1 MRHATCEII
10 SQPFSNR
17 EELESHGEIDVR
29 IYFAGLAAIKFETDS
44 QHPFAKAAVDALLAK
59 YLGKTV
65 EVAPG
70 AAIHFKAL
78 IPHHIVE
85 LARKPKQLELDAE
98 VNTGIRLEC
107 GKNYQRRDGR
117 VVGPVERTPEQHP
130 FAADFPYMIKQ
141 PEGCRTYL
149 ANGRNST
156 EREEPFDLIAEAAT
170 LKLEAGKWYRRR
182 DGEVVGPL
190 LDVAPAGWRPL
201 SEEQPFGVLYN
212 NTFRTYTPD
221 GYWYATRNASG
232 VDLLAEVPAPVLV
245 PETQPTVAM
254 TTLTLVNSITGE
266 RVLEDVDLKAFTA
279 ALTKQVATD
288 TTTTDSPAAPLTD
301 ISALAH
307 QEGGNHYK
315 GLKIQPVEYI
325 HANEIDYLEGNVIK
339 YVTRHKQK
347 NGKQDILKA
356 IHYLQLILEMDY
368 KNA

>member
-10 SQPFSNR
+10 SQPFDRSQM
-17 EELESHGEIDVR
+17 LESHGEIDVR
-29 IYFAGLAAIKFETDS
+29 IYFAGNSPIKFETDS
-44 QHPFAKAAVDALLAK
+44 RHPFASAAVDALLAQH
-59 YLGKTV
+59 LGKQLV
-65 EVAPG
+65 LLAPG
-70 AAIHFKAL
+70 ASIHLKAM

-85 LARKPKQLELDAE
+85 LARKPKQLEVEFTEPD
-98 VNTGIRLEC
+98 RFQLEC
-107 GKNYQRRDGR
+107 GKHYFRRDGR

-130 FAADFPYMIKQ
+130 FAADFPYMVKQ

-149 ANGRNST
+149 ANGRNCV
-156 EREEPFDLIAEAAT
+156 EREQPFDLVAVMS
-170 LKLEAGKWYRRR
+170 KPWLEAGKWYKRR
-182 DGEVVGPL
+182 DGKVVGPL

-245 PETQPTVAM
+245 PETQPVVA
-254 TTLTLVNSITGE
+254 TTTT
-266 RVLEDVDLKAFTA
+266 DTA
-279 ALTKQVATD
+279 A
-288 TTTTDSPAAPLTD
+288 TDSPAAPLTD